1 MPKLLLK
8 GGLELSEIELK
19 PGPNTLGSGGGN
31 DIQIEDPSI
40 SEFHCEIVISD
51 GKAVVRDL
59 DSTNGTLIDHEPIQE
74 SVIRPGQT
82 LQIGNAEMFF
92 DTVIPQPRSLPAT
105 PEMLRPV
112 EPSPAKPKE
121 TTCKNHPASPGTFIC
136 GRCHQVL
143 CEECV
148 NIRAMGKT
156 SLKFCRS
163 CGGPCALLESKLGV
177 RARMAGSFP
186 ALLAGAFAYPFK
198 RDGIILIIGGTIFLA
213 VTSLLS
219 SFVFIIA
226 LFATGYLCA
235 YLQKIVQ
242 SSALGDENMPSW
254 PDLSGFGPEV
264 VQPAL
269 QYLGTFVFCLG
280 PGILWLMLAP
290 GEYKLCGYLLLA
302 LGGLYLPM
310 ALLAVALYDS
320 LAAVNPLLVIPSI
333 FRVPAAYLGVCVGMA
348 AVMAVG
354 RIVDTFGGVIRIPIL
369 SSMGFGFL
377 ALYFQVVGMRI
388 LGLLY
393 YTQQERLRW
402 F

>member
-1 MPKLLLK
+1 MPKLLVK
-8 GGLELSEIELK
+8 GGPELSEIELK
-19 PGPNTLGSGGGN
+19 AGSNTLGSGAGN

-40 SEFHCEIVISD
+40 SEFHCEIVISN

-59 DSTNGTLIDHEPIQE
+59 GSTNGTLIDREPIQE
-74 SVIRPGQT
+74 AVVKPGQT

-92 DTVIPQPRSLPAT
+92 ETEIPLPRSLPAA
-105 PEMLRPV
+105 PEMRISAD
-112 EPSPAKPKE
+112 PSPVTPKE
-121 TTCKNHPASPGTFIC
+121 ITCKNHPTSPATLIC
-136 GRCHQVL
+136 GRCHQVV

-148 NIRAMGKT
+148 NSRAVGKT

-163 CGGPCALLESKLGV
+163 CGGSCAPLESKLGV
-177 RARMAGSFP
+177 RSRMAGSFP
-186 ALLAGAFAYPFK
+186 ALLAGAFAYPLK
-198 RDGIILIIGGTIFLA
+198 RDGFIVILGGTLFLA
-213 VTSLLS
+213 LMSLLS

-226 LFATGYLCA
+226 LFASGYLCA

-242 SSALGDENMPSW
+242 SSAIGDENMPSW
-254 PDLSGFGPEV
+254 PDLSAFGPEV
-264 VQPAL
+264 AQPAL

-290 GEYKLCGYLLLA
+290 GEYKRYGYLLLG

-310 ALLAVALYDS
+310 ALLAVAMYDS
-320 LAAVNPLLVIPSI
+320 LAAVNPMLVIPSI
-333 FRVPAAYLGVCVGMA
+333 FRVPAAYAGVCVGMA
-348 AVMAVG
+348 AVMGVG
-354 RIVDTFGGVIRIPIL
+354 RIVDALAGLIRIPIL
-369 SSMGFGFL
+369 SSIGFGFL

-388 LGLLY
+388 LGLFY